1 MPVLH
6 IPFFYIGSVHFPRWF
21 HTFIY
26 FSVWFPVARA
36 FFFYPLTISSFVS
49 PHRFGAICFY
59 SMSAAPSSASTLLSC
74 PPRSSLYSL
83 FFTFFLFCFVCMKLY
98 SMPPFFQSWR
108 ECVTGSFFFFGLFDC
123 LLNEWVC
130 DIQLYCLKRQCIV
143 CLLGYLTVY
152 IDTSSLNSLKHQC
165 IICLIEFITVHI
177 FTSSNCLKN
186 QSICLLE

>member
-36 FFFYPLTISSFVS
+36 VFFFYPLTISSFAS

-83 FFTFFLFCFVCMKLY
+83 FFTFFCFVLFAWSFILCPLF
-98 SMPPFFQSWR
+98 SSHGVSVWLDL
-108 ECVTGSFFFFGLFDC
+108 FFFRVVWLFTERVGVWYTAVLPQASVYFLLTWIPDC
-123 LLNEWVC
+123 LYWYFL
-130 DIQLYCLKRQCIV
+130 
-143 CLLGYLTVY
+143 
-152 IDTSSLNSLKHQC
+152 S
-165 IICLIEFITVHI
+165 
-177 FTSSNCLKN
+177 
-186 QSICLLE
+186 